1 MDHISFH
8 LTFEDVEEKRLMK
21 REINP
26 PEVIENKCIG
36 CERCVAV
43 CPSFVLAMAKEK
55 ARVVRGEWCIG
66 CGHCGAVCP
75 SEAILLHGI
84 LPEKHPKGGDPPAVS
99 PEILELLIRERRSVR
114 KYIAKPIPKEGLGR
128 ILDAGRYGPTGTNSQ
143 NVHYLVLTSPD
154 QIERLRKM
162 TVRFYD
168 KIFSRA
174 KGWFGSFFLSL
185 IAGKKTVEHLQDS
198 LPKVMVA
205 REAMNRGE
213 DRLFYHAP
221 VVMIAH
227 AESWD
232 SSSPFNCSV
241 ALYNCSLMAHA
252 LGLGCCFNG
261 FLVNAVNHDKKI
273 KRWMGIPADHQ
284 CYSAMGLGY
293 PDMKYPGLVPRQ
305 PPKVTWR

>member
-1 MDHISFH
+1 
-8 LTFEDVEEKRLMK
+8 MK
-21 REINP
+21 REVTP
-26 PEVIENKCIG
+26 PGVIESKCIG
-36 CERCVAV
+36 CARCVAV
-43 CPSFVLAMAKEK
+43 CPSFVLAMDGEK
-55 ARVVRGEWCIG
+55 SKVIKGEWCIG

-75 SEAILLHGI
+75 TEAILHDGI
-84 LPEKHPKGGDPPAVS
+84 LPEKHPRGGEAPAVS

-114 KYIAKPIPKEGLGR
+114 NYLPEPVPEQILKK

-143 NVHYLVLTSPD
+143 NVHYLVLTSPE
-154 QIERLRKM
+154 QIEELREM
-162 TVRFYD
+162 TIRFYD

-174 KGWFGSFFLSL
+174 RERLGRFFLSL
-185 IAGKKTVEHLQDS
+185 IAGKKTIQYLQDS
-198 LPKVMVA
+198 LPKVMAA

-221 VVMIAH
+221 VVMITH

-232 SSSPFNCSV
+232 SSSSFNCSV

-261 FLVNAVNHDKKI
+261 FLVNAVNHAPKI
-273 KRWMGIPADHQ
+273 KRWLSIPGDHR

-305 PPKVTWR
+305 PPKAIWR